1 LSWISALQMS
11 DDIFSQLFNL
21 FNNDDGDVNWNLA
34 FQINNHINKD
44 AEENF
49 LFSNSEMNYEEI
61 FRAIQLNNQSLEAPY
76 ENIENLQILNSK
88 EYGNWFLD
96 SVKHFDFSNLNIANS
111 SPFNLAGAQSSL
123 IGMQLG
129 NISGFLSKNTWGMSH
144 FGVVLPRSNS
154 LAINKLNFE
163 SRISKFEVEDKE
175 ATMAL
180 MALEFIALSLGK
192 FKAPF
197 LFVLEQMQKSNES
210 LIESLGEMKPNLDP
224 TSFSNPEEIFS
235 NMPELNNLNFDSI
248 FDSIFAPLSFYR
260 QVIKKATKDFLN
272 YIEPSVI
279 DLVAD
284 LDMVGSNE
292 NINDFENKISVYDE
306 KSENFI
312 NYLIESES
320 QFSTIDILSNIDL
333 IPSSSEIE
341 DPISW
346 AARTSLP
353 PI

>member
-1 LSWISALQMS
+1 MS

-34 FQINNHINKD
+34 SQINNHINKES
-44 AEENF
+44 EENF
-49 LFSNSEMNYEEI
+49 LLSNSEMNYEEI
-61 FRAIQLNNQSLEAPY
+61 FRAIQLNNQSLDVPY
-76 ENIENLQILNSK
+76 KDIENLQILNSK

-96 SVKHFDFSNLNIANS
+96 SVKHFDFSDLNIANS
-111 SPFNLAGAQSSL
+111 SPFNLSGAQSSL

-129 NISGFLSKNTWGMSH
+129 NISGFLSKNTWGLSH
-144 FGVVLPRSNS
+144 FGIVLPRSNS

-163 SRISKFEVEDKE
+163 SRITKFEIDDKE

-192 FKAPF
+192 FNAPF
-197 LFVLEQMQKSNES
+197 LFVLEQMKKSNES
-210 LIESLGEMKPNLDP
+210 LIESLGEMKPDIDP
-224 TSFSNPEEIFS
+224 TSFSNPEEILS

-272 YIEPSVI
+272 YLDPSVI
-279 DLVAD
+279 DLVVD
-284 LDMVGSNE
+284 LDLVGTNE
-292 NINDFENKISVYDE
+292 NINDFENKISNYDE
-306 KSENFI
+306 KSDSFI

-320 QFSTIDILSNIDL
+320 KYSPIDILSDINL

>member
-1 LSWISALQMS
+1 MS

-34 FQINNHINKD
+34 SQINNHINKES
-44 AEENF
+44 EENF
-49 LFSNSEMNYEEI
+49 LLSNSEMNYEEI
-61 FRAIQLNNQSLEAPY
+61 FRAIQLNNQSLDVPY
-76 ENIENLQILNSK
+76 KDIENLQILNSK

-96 SVKHFDFSNLNIANS
+96 SVKHFDFSDLNIANS
-111 SPFNLAGAQSSL
+111 SPLNLSGAQSSL

-129 NISGFLSKNTWGMSH
+129 NISGFLSKNTWGLSH
-144 FGVVLPRSNS
+144 FGIILPKSNS

-163 SRISKFEVEDKE
+163 SRITKFEIDDKE

-180 MALEFIALSLGK
+180 MALEFIALSFGK
-192 FKAPF
+192 FNAPF
-197 LFVLEQMQKSNES
+197 LFVLEQMKKSNDN
-210 LIESLGEMKPNLDP
+210 LIESLGEIKPDIDP
-224 TSFSNPEEIFS
+224 SSFSNPEEIFS
-235 NMPELNNLNFDSI
+235 NMPELNNFNFDSI

-260 QVIKKATKDFLN
+260 QVIKKDTKEFLN
-272 YIEPSVI
+272 YIDPSVI

-284 LDMVGSNE
+284 LDLVGTNE
-292 NINDFENKISVYDE
+292 NINDFENKISNYDE

-312 NYLIESES
+312 NYLIDSES
-320 QFSTIDILSNIDL
+320 QYSTTDILSNIDL
-333 IPSSSEIE
+333 VPSSSEIE

>member
-1 LSWISALQMS
+1 
-11 DDIFSQLFNL
+11 
-21 FNNDDGDVNWNLA
+21 
-34 FQINNHINKD
+34 
-44 AEENF
+44 
-49 LFSNSEMNYEEI
+49 MNYEEI
-61 FRAIQLNNQSLEAPY
+61 FRAIQLNTQSLDVPY
-76 ENIENLQILNSK
+76 EEIENLQILNPK
-88 EYGNWFLD
+88 DYGNWFLD

-111 SPFNLAGAQSSL
+111 GPFNLAGAQSSL

-129 NISGFLSKNTWGMSH
+129 NISGFLSKNTWGLSH
-144 FGVVLPRSNS
+144 FGIVLPKNKN
-154 LAINKLNFE
+154 LAINKINFE
-163 SRISKFEVEDKE
+163 SRITKFEIDDKE

-192 FKAPF
+192 FNAPF
-197 LFVLEQMQKSNES
+197 LFVLEQMQQSNKN
-210 LIESLGEMKPNLDP
+210 LIESLGEMKPDLDP

-235 NMPELNNLNFDSI
+235 NMPELNNLNFDSV

-260 QVIKKATKDFLN
+260 QVVKSSAKQFLK
-272 YIEPSVI
+272 YIDPSVI

-284 LDMVGSNE
+284 LDLVGTNE
-292 NINDFENKISVYDE
+292 TISDFENKISNYDE
-306 KSENFI
+306 KSESFI

-320 QFSTIDILSNIDL
+320 QYSTLDILSDIDL
-333 IPSSSEIE
+333 IPSSLEIE

>member
-1 LSWISALQMS
+1 MS

-21 FNNDDGDVNWNLA
+21 FNNDDGDVNWTFA
-34 FQINNHINKD
+34 SQINNHINKES
-44 AEENF
+44 EENF
-49 LFSNSEMNYEEI
+49 LLSNSEMNYEEI
-61 FRAIQLNNQSLEAPY
+61 FRAIQLNNQSLDVPY
-76 ENIENLQILNSK
+76 KDIENLQILNSK

-96 SVKHFDFSNLNIANS
+96 SVKHFDFSDLNIANS
-111 SPFNLAGAQSSL
+111 SPLNLSGAQSSL

-129 NISGFLSKNTWGMSH
+129 NISGFLSKNTWGLSH
-144 FGVVLPRSNS
+144 FGIILPRSNS

-163 SRISKFEVEDKE
+163 SRITKFEIDDKE

-180 MALEFIALSLGK
+180 MALEFIALSFGK
-192 FKAPF
+192 FNAPF
-197 LFVLEQMQKSNES
+197 LFVLEQMKKSNDS
-210 LIESLGEMKPNLDP
+210 LIESLGEMKPDIDP

-235 NMPELNNLNFDSI
+235 NIPELNNLNFDSI

-260 QVIKKATKDFLN
+260 QVIKKATKEFLN
-272 YIEPSVI
+272 YIDPSVI

-284 LDMVGSNE
+284 LDLVGTNE
-292 NINDFENKISVYDE
+292 NISDFENKISNYDE

-312 NYLIESES
+312 NYLIDSES
-320 QFSTIDILSNIDL
+320 QYSTTDILSNIDL
-333 IPSSSEIE
+333 VPSSSEIE

>member
-1 LSWISALQMS
+1 MS

-34 FQINNHINKD
+34 SQINNHINKEG
-44 AEENF
+44 EESF

-61 FRAIQLNNQSLEAPY
+61 FRVIQLNNQSLDIPY
-76 ENIENLQILNSK
+76 EDIENLQILNSK

-96 SVKHFDFSNLNIANS
+96 SIKHFDFSNLNISNS

-129 NISGFLSKNTWGMSH
+129 NISGFLSKNTWGLSH
-144 FGVVLPRSNS
+144 FGVVLPKSNS

-163 SRISKFEVEDKE
+163 SRVTKFEVDDKE

-192 FKAPF
+192 FNAPF
-197 LFVLEQMQKSNES
+197 LFILEQMQKSNES
-210 LIESLGEMKPNLDP
+210 LIESLGDLKPDIDP
-224 TSFSNPEEIFS
+224 TSFSNPEEMFS
-235 NMPELNNLNFDSI
+235 NMPGLDNINFDSI
-248 FDSIFAPLSFYR
+248 FDSIFAPLSLYR
-260 QVIKKATKDFLN
+260 QVIKSTTKDFLN
-272 YIEPSVI
+272 YIDPSVI
-279 DLVAD
+279 DLVTD
-284 LDMVGSNE
+284 LDLAGSNE
-292 NINDFENKISVYDE
+292 TISDFENKISNFDKKTE
-306 KSENFI
+306 DFI

-320 QFSTIDILSNIDL
+320 QYSTLDILSNIDL

>member
-1 LSWISALQMS
+1 MS

-34 FQINNHINKD
+34 SQINNHINKES
-44 AEENF
+44 EEN
-49 LFSNSEMNYEEI
+49 LLLSNSEMNYEEI
-61 FRAIQLNNQSLEAPY
+61 FRAIQLNNQSLDVPY
-76 ENIENLQILNSK
+76 KDIENLQILNSK

-96 SVKHFDFSNLNIANS
+96 SVKHFDFSDLNIANS
-111 SPFNLAGAQSSL
+111 SPLNLSGAQSSL

-129 NISGFLSKNTWGMSH
+129 NISGFLSKNTWGLSH
-144 FGVVLPRSNS
+144 FGIILPRSNS

-163 SRISKFEVEDKE
+163 SRITKFEIDDKE

-180 MALEFIALSLGK
+180 MALEFIALSFGK
-192 FKAPF
+192 FNAPF
-197 LFVLEQMQKSNES
+197 LFVLEQMKKSNES
-210 LIESLGEMKPNLDP
+210 LIESLGEMKPDIDP
-224 TSFSNPEEIFS
+224 SSFSNPEEIFS
-235 NMPELNNLNFDSI
+235 NMPELNNFNFDSI

-260 QVIKKATKDFLN
+260 QVIKKDTKEFLN
-272 YIEPSVI
+272 YIDPSVI

-284 LDMVGSNE
+284 LDLVGTNE
-292 NINDFENKISVYDE
+292 NINDFENKISNYDE

-312 NYLIESES
+312 NYLIDSES
-320 QFSTIDILSNIDL
+320 QYSTTDILSNTDL
-333 IPSSSEIE
+333 LPSSSEIE

-346 AARTSLP
+346 SARTSLP

>member
-1 LSWISALQMS
+1 MS

-34 FQINNHINKD
+34 SQINNHINKE
-44 AEENF
+44 AEENL

-61 FRAIQLNNQSLEAPY
+61 FRAIQLNNQSLDVPY
-76 ENIENLQILNSK
+76 EEIENLQILNPK
-88 EYGNWFLD
+88 DYGNWFLD
-96 SVKHFDFSNLNIANS
+96 SIKHFDFSNLNIANS
-111 SPFNLAGAQSSL
+111 GPFNLAGAQSSL

-129 NISGFLSKNTWGMSH
+129 NISGFLSKNTWGLSH
-144 FGVVLPRSNS
+144 FGIVLPKNKI

-163 SRISKFEVEDKE
+163 SRITKFEIDDKE

-192 FKAPF
+192 FNAPF
-197 LFVLEQMQKSNES
+197 LFVLEQMQQSNKS
-210 LIESLGEMKPNLDP
+210 LIESLGEMKPDLDP

-235 NMPELNNLNFDSI
+235 NMPELNNLNFDSV

-260 QVIKKATKDFLN
+260 QVIKSSAKQFLK
-272 YIEPSVI
+272 YIDPSVI

-284 LDMVGSNE
+284 LDLVGTNE
-292 NINDFENKISVYDE
+292 TISDFENKISNYDE
-306 KSENFI
+306 KSERFI

-320 QFSTIDILSNIDL
+320 QYSTLDILSDIDL

-346 AARTSLP
+346 TARTSLP

>member
-1 LSWISALQMS
+1 MS

-34 FQINNHINKD
+34 SQINNHINKES
-44 AEENF
+44 EENF
-49 LFSNSEMNYEEI
+49 LLSNSEMNYEEI
-61 FRAIQLNNQSLEAPY
+61 FRAIQLNNQSLDVPY
-76 ENIENLQILNSK
+76 KDIENLQILNSK

-96 SVKHFDFSNLNIANS
+96 SVKHFDFSDLNIANS
-111 SPFNLAGAQSSL
+111 SPLNLSGAQSSL

-129 NISGFLSKNTWGMSH
+129 NISGFLSKNTWGLSH
-144 FGVVLPRSNS
+144 FGIILPRSNS

-163 SRISKFEVEDKE
+163 SRITKFEIDDKE

-180 MALEFIALSLGK
+180 MALEFIALSFGK
-192 FKAPF
+192 FNAPF
-197 LFVLEQMQKSNES
+197 LFVLEQMKKSNDN
-210 LIESLGEMKPNLDP
+210 LIESLGEIKPDIDP
-224 TSFSNPEEIFS
+224 SSFSNPEEIFS
-235 NMPELNNLNFDSI
+235 NMPELNNFNFDSI

-260 QVIKKATKDFLN
+260 QVIKKATKEFLN
-272 YIEPSVI
+272 YIDPSVI

-284 LDMVGSNE
+284 LDLVGTNE
-292 NINDFENKISVYDE
+292 NISDFENKISNYDE

-320 QFSTIDILSNIDL
+320 QYSTTDILSNIDL
-333 IPSSSEIE
+333 VPSSSEIE

-346 AARTSLP
+346 SARTSLP

>member
-1 LSWISALQMS
+1 MS

-21 FNNDDGDVNWNLA
+21 FNNDDSDVNWNLA
-34 FQINNHINKD
+34 SQVNNHINKEIVD
-44 AEENF
+44 SF
-49 LFSNSEMNYEEI
+49 IFSNSDMNYEEI
-61 FRAIQLNNQSLEAPY
+61 FRAIQLNNQSLEIPY
-76 ENIENLQILNSK
+76 DDIENLYILNPK

-96 SVKHFDFSNLNIANS
+96 SIKHFDFSSLNIAS
-111 SPFNLAGAQSSL
+111 SGLFNLAGAQPSL

-129 NISGFLSKNTWGMSH
+129 NIAGFLSKNTWGLSH
-144 FGVVLPRSNS
+144 FGVVLPRSKD
-154 LAINKLNFE
+154 LVINKLNFE
-163 SRISKFEVEDKE
+163 SRISNFEVDDKE
-175 ATMAL
+175 TTMAL

-192 FKAPF
+192 FNAPF
-197 LFVLEQMQKSNES
+197 LFILEQMQKSNES
-210 LIESLGEMKPNLDP
+210 LIESLGEMKPDFDP
-224 TSFSNPEEIFS
+224 TTFSNPEEMFS
-235 NMPELNNLNFDSI
+235 NMPELNNINFDSI

>member
-1 LSWISALQMS
+1 MS

-34 FQINNHINKD
+34 SQINNHINKES
-44 AEENF
+44 EENY

-61 FRAIQLNNQSLEAPY
+61 FRAIQLNNQSLEIPFDD
-76 ENIENLQILNSK
+76 IENLQILNSK

-129 NISGFLSKNTWGMSH
+129 NIAGFLSKNTWGLSH
-144 FGVVLPRSNS
+144 FGVVLPSSKS
-154 LAINKLNFE
+154 LAINKINFE
-163 SRISKFEVEDKE
+163 SRITKFEVDDKE
-175 ATMAL
+175 ATLAL
-180 MALEFIALSLGK
+180 MALEFVTLSLGK
-192 FKAPF
+192 FDAPF
-197 LFVLEQMQKSNES
+197 LFILEQMQKSNES
-210 LIESLGEMKPNLDP
+210 LIESLGEMKPDLDP
-224 TSFSNPEEIFS
+224 STFSNPEEMFT
-235 NMPELNNLNFDSI
+235 NMPELNNINFDSI

-260 QVIKKATKDFLN
+260 QIIKNTTKDFLK
-272 YIEPSVI
+272 YIDPSVI
-279 DLVAD
+279 DLVTD
-284 LDMVGSNE
+284 LDLVGTNE
-292 NINDFENKISVYDE
+292 TISDFENKISNYDQ
-306 KSENFI
+306 KSESFI

-320 QFSTIDILSNIDL
+320 QYSTLDILSDINL

>member
-1 LSWISALQMS
+1 MS

-34 FQINNHINKD
+34 SQINNHINKES
-44 AEENF
+44 EENF

-61 FRAIQLNNQSLEAPY
+61 FRAIQLNNQSLDIPY

-96 SVKHFDFSNLNIANS
+96 SIKHFDFRNLNIASS

-129 NISGFLSKNTWGMSH
+129 NISGFLSKNTWGLSH
-144 FGVVLPRSNS
+144 FGIVLPKNKS

-163 SRISKFEVEDKE
+163 SRISRFEVDDKD

-180 MALEFIALSLGK
+180 MALEFIALCLGK
-192 FKAPF
+192 FSAPF
-197 LFVLEQMQKSNES
+197 SFVLEQMQKSNES
-210 LIESLGEMKPNLDP
+210 LIESLGEMKPDIDP
-224 TSFSNPEEIFS
+224 SSFSNPEEIFS

-260 QVIKKATKDFLN
+260 QVIKNSTKEFLK
-272 YIEPSVI
+272 YIDPSVI

-284 LDMVGSNE
+284 LNLVGTNE
-292 NINDFENKISVYDE
+292 NINDFENKISNYDE
-306 KSENFI
+306 KSESFI

-320 QFSTIDILSNIDL
+320 QYSTLDILSNIDL

-346 AARTSLP
+346 SARTSLP

>member
-1 LSWISALQMS
+1 MS

-21 FNNDDGDVNWNLA
+21 FNNDDSDVNWNLA
-34 FQINNHINKD
+34 SQINNHINK
-44 AEENF
+44 ESEKNF

-61 FRAIQLNNQSLEAPY
+61 FRAIQLNNQSLDVPY
-76 ENIENLQILNSK
+76 EDIENLQILNSK

-96 SVKHFDFSNLNIANS
+96 SVKHFDFSNLNIASS
-111 SPFNLAGAQSSL
+111 SPFNLSGAQSSL

-129 NISGFLSKNTWGMSH
+129 NISGFLSKNTWGLSH
-144 FGVVLPRSNS
+144 FGIVLPKNKS

-163 SRISKFEVEDKE
+163 SRINKFELDDKE

-192 FKAPF
+192 FSAPF
-197 LFVLEQMQKSNES
+197 LFVLEQMKKSNES
-210 LIESLGEMKPNLDP
+210 LIESLGEMKPDLDS
-224 TSFSNPEEIFS
+224 TNFSNPEEIFS

-260 QVIKKATKDFLN
+260 QVIKKTTKEFLN
-272 YIEPSVI
+272 YLDPSVI
-279 DLVAD
+279 DLVSD
-284 LDMVGSNE
+284 LDLVGTNE
-292 NINDFENKISVYDE
+292 NINDFENKISNYDE

-320 QFSTIDILSNIDL
+320 QFSSIDILSNIDL
-333 IPSSSEIE
+333 IPSSLEIE

>member
-1 LSWISALQMS
+1 MS

-21 FNNDDGDVNWNLA
+21 FNNDDGDVNWTLA
-34 FQINNHINKD
+34 SQINNHINKES
-44 AEENF
+44 EENF
-49 LFSNSEMNYEEI
+49 LLSNSEMNYEEI
-61 FRAIQLNNQSLEAPY
+61 FRAIQLNNQSLDVPY
-76 ENIENLQILNSK
+76 KDIENLQILNSK

-96 SVKHFDFSNLNIANS
+96 SVKHFDFSDLNIANS
-111 SPFNLAGAQSSL
+111 SPLNLSGAQSSL

-129 NISGFLSKNTWGMSH
+129 NISGFLSKNTWGLSH
-144 FGVVLPRSNS
+144 FGIILPRSNS

-163 SRISKFEVEDKE
+163 SRITKFEIDDKE

-180 MALEFIALSLGK
+180 MALEFIALSFGK
-192 FKAPF
+192 FNAPF
-197 LFVLEQMQKSNES
+197 LFVLEQMKKSNDN
-210 LIESLGEMKPNLDP
+210 LIESLGEIKPDIDP
-224 TSFSNPEEIFS
+224 SSFSNPEEIFS
-235 NMPELNNLNFDSI
+235 NMPELNNFNFDSI

-260 QVIKKATKDFLN
+260 QVIKKATKEFLN
-272 YIEPSVI
+272 YIDPSVI

-284 LDMVGSNE
+284 LDLVGTNE
-292 NINDFENKISVYDE
+292 NINDFENKISNYDE

-312 NYLIESES
+312 NYLIDSES
-320 QFSTIDILSNIDL
+320 QYSTTDILSNIDL
-333 IPSSSEIE
+333 LPSSSEIE

>member
-1 LSWISALQMS
+1 MS

-34 FQINNHINKD
+34 SQINNHINKQS
-44 AEENF
+44 EENF
-49 LFSNSEMNYEEI
+49 LFSNSEMNYDEI
-61 FRAIQLNNQSLEAPY
+61 FRAIQLNNESLDVPY
-76 ENIENLQILNSK
+76 EEVESLQILNSK

-96 SVKHFDFSNLNIANS
+96 SVKHFDFSNLNIATS
-111 SPFNLAGAQSSL
+111 SQFNLGGAQSSL

-129 NISGFLSKNTWGMSH
+129 NISGFISKNTWGLSH
-144 FGVVLPRSNS
+144 FGIIIPKSKI

-163 SRISKFEVEDKE
+163 SRITKFEVDDKE

-180 MALEFIALSLGK
+180 MALEFISLSLGN
-192 FKAPF
+192 FSAPF
-197 LFVLEQMQKSNES
+197 LFVLKQMQMSNES
-210 LIESLGEMKPNLDP
+210 LIESLGEIKPDLDP
-224 TSFSNPEEIFS
+224 TNLSNPEEIFS

-260 QVIKKATKDFLN
+260 QVIKNTTKNFLN
-272 YIEPSVI
+272 YIDPSII
-279 DLVAD
+279 DLIMD
-284 LDMVGSNE
+284 LDLAGTDE
-292 NINDFENKISVYDE
+292 KIKDFENKISNYDK
-306 KSENFI
+306 KSESFI
-312 NYLIESES
+312 NYLLESES
-320 QFSTIDILSNIDL
+320 QYSALDILSDINL
-333 IPSSSEIE
+333 IPTSSEIE

>member
-1 LSWISALQMS
+1 MS

-21 FNNDDGDVNWNLA
+21 FNNDDGDVNWTLA
-34 FQINNHINKD
+34 SQINNHINKES
-44 AEENF
+44 EENF
-49 LFSNSEMNYEEI
+49 LLSNSEMNYEEI
-61 FRAIQLNNQSLEAPY
+61 FRAIQLNNQSLDVPY
-76 ENIENLQILNSK
+76 KDIENLQILNSK

-96 SVKHFDFSNLNIANS
+96 SVKHFDFSDLNIANS
-111 SPFNLAGAQSSL
+111 SPFNLRGAQSSL

-129 NISGFLSKNTWGMSH
+129 NISGFLSKNTWGLSH
-144 FGVVLPRSNS
+144 FGIVLPRSNS

-163 SRISKFEVEDKE
+163 SRITKFEIDDKE

-180 MALEFIALSLGK
+180 MALEFIALSFGK
-192 FKAPF
+192 FNAPF
-197 LFVLEQMQKSNES
+197 LFVLEQMKKSNES
-210 LIESLGEMKPNLDP
+210 LIESLGEMKPDIDP

-235 NMPELNNLNFDSI
+235 NIPELNNLNFDSI

-260 QVIKKATKDFLN
+260 QVIKKATKEFLN
-272 YIEPSVI
+272 YIDPSVI

-284 LDMVGSNE
+284 LDLVGTNE
-292 NINDFENKISVYDE
+292 NINDFENKISNYDE

-312 NYLIESES
+312 NYLIDSES
-320 QFSTIDILSNIDL
+320 QYSTTDILSNTDL
-333 IPSSSEIE
+333 LPSSSEIE

-346 AARTSLP
+346 SARTSLP

>member
-1 LSWISALQMS
+1 MS

-34 FQINNHINKD
+34 SQINNHINKES
-44 AEENF
+44 EENF
-49 LFSNSEMNYEEI
+49 LLSNSEMNYEEI
-61 FRAIQLNNQSLEAPY
+61 FRAIQLNNQSLDVPY
-76 ENIENLQILNSK
+76 KDIENLQILNSK

-96 SVKHFDFSNLNIANS
+96 SVKHFDFSDLNIANS
-111 SPFNLAGAQSSL
+111 SPFNLRGAQSSL

-129 NISGFLSKNTWGMSH
+129 NISGFLSKNTWGLSH
-144 FGVVLPRSNS
+144 FGIVLPRSNS

-163 SRISKFEVEDKE
+163 SRITKFEIDDKE

-180 MALEFIALSLGK
+180 MALEFIALSFGK
-192 FKAPF
+192 FNAPF
-197 LFVLEQMQKSNES
+197 LFVLEQMKKSNDN
-210 LIESLGEMKPNLDP
+210 LIESLGEIKPDIDP
-224 TSFSNPEEIFS
+224 SSFSNPEEIFS
-235 NMPELNNLNFDSI
+235 NMPELNNFNFDSI

-260 QVIKKATKDFLN
+260 QVIKKATKEFLN
-272 YIEPSVI
+272 YIDPSVI

-284 LDMVGSNE
+284 LDLVGTNE
-292 NINDFENKISVYDE
+292 NISDFENKISNYDE

-312 NYLIESES
+312 KYLIDSES
-320 QFSTIDILSNIDL
+320 QYSTTDILSNIDL
-333 IPSSSEIE
+333 LPSSSEIE

-346 AARTSLP
+346 SARTSLP

>member
-1 LSWISALQMS
+1 MS

-34 FQINNHINKD
+34 SQINNHINKES
-44 AEENF
+44 EENF
-49 LFSNSEMNYEEI
+49 LLSNSEMNYEEI
-61 FRAIQLNNQSLEAPY
+61 FRAIQLNNQSLDVPY
-76 ENIENLQILNSK
+76 KDIENLQILNSK

-96 SVKHFDFSNLNIANS
+96 SVKHFDFSDLNIANS
-111 SPFNLAGAQSSL
+111 SPLNLSGAQSSL

-129 NISGFLSKNTWGMSH
+129 NISGFLSKNTWGLSH
-144 FGVVLPRSNS
+144 FGIILPRSNS

-163 SRISKFEVEDKE
+163 SRITKFEIDDKE

-180 MALEFIALSLGK
+180 MALEFIALSFGK
-192 FKAPF
+192 FNAPF
-197 LFVLEQMQKSNES
+197 LFVLEQIKKSNDN
-210 LIESLGEMKPNLDP
+210 LIESLGEIKPDIDP
-224 TSFSNPEEIFS
+224 SSFSNPEEIFS

-260 QVIKKATKDFLN
+260 QIIKKDTKEFLN
-272 YIEPSVI
+272 YIDPSVI

-284 LDMVGSNE
+284 LDLVGTNE
-292 NINDFENKISVYDE
+292 NINDFENKISNYDE

-312 NYLIESES
+312 NYLIDSES
-320 QFSTIDILSNIDL
+320 QYSTTDILSNIDL
-333 IPSSSEIE
+333 LPSSSEIE

-346 AARTSLP
+346 SARTSLP

>member
-1 LSWISALQMS
+1 MS

-34 FQINNHINKD
+34 SQINNHINKQE
-44 AEENF
+44 EENF

-61 FRAIQLNNQSLEAPY
+61 FRVIQLNNQSLDVPF
-76 ENIENLQILNSK
+76 ENIEKLQILNSK

-129 NISGFLSKNTWGMSH
+129 NISGFLSKNTWGLSH
-144 FGVVLPRSNS
+144 FGVVLPKSKS

-163 SRISKFEVEDKE
+163 SRIAKFEVDEKE
-175 ATMAL
+175 TTMAL
-180 MALEFIALSLGK
+180 MALEFVALSLGR
-192 FKAPF
+192 FDSPF
-197 LFVLEQMQKSNES
+197 AFVLEQMQKSNES
-210 LIESLGEMKPNLDP
+210 LIESLGEIKPDLDP

-260 QVIKKATKDFLN
+260 QVIKSSTKDFLN
-272 YIEPSVI
+272 FIDPSVI

-284 LDMVGSNE
+284 LDLVGTNE
-292 NINDFENKISVYDE
+292 NISDFENKISSYDE
-306 KSENFI
+306 KSESFI
-312 NYLIESES
+312 NYLSESES
-320 QFSTIDILSNIDL
+320 KYTTFDILSDKDL